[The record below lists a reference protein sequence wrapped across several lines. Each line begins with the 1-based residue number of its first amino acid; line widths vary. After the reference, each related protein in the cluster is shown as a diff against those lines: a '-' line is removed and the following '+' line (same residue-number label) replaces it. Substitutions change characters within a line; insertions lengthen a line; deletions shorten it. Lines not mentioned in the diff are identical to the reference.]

1 MKKEFQII
9 SELIENNTRVLDV
22 GCGDGVLM
30 QYLKD
35 KKNIDTRG
43 LEISK
48 NNVQN
53 CTSKGL
59 SVIEGNA
66 EKDLYQFP
74 NLSFDY
80 VVLSQTLQAFY
91 NPEKVIDDLLKVANK
106 AIVTI
111 PNFGHWKVRIHLLL
125 KGTMPVTKILPHE
138 WYNTPNLHMCTIKDF
153 FNFCSKRKIELY
165 KSIALS
171 GEKISK
177 INSKNINIKNLNSE
191 LGIFLIKNKMKI
203 EIIPCLKD
211 NYSYVIID
219 ENNKK
224 TCVIDPSESR
234 PIINFLEKNNL
245 KLNYILNTHHH
256 YDHVGGNSEL
266 KKKYKSKVVGFIE
279 DYKRIPEIDNK
290 IKDEEIWKEDNF
302 EAKVMHIP
310 GHTLGHICFYFYKDN
325 NLFTG
330 DTLFSLGCGR
340 IFEGTYEQMF
350 SSLEKIKKLPPKTK
364 IYCGHEYTLQNSKF
378 CIQYDKENQN
388 LIKKIKDINEK
399 LKNNKPT
406 IPSTIEDELK
416 NNIFLRSNNENIKT
430 NLNIGS
436 SSPLITFSKLRDLK
450 DNF

>member
-91 NPEKVIDDLLKVANK
+91 NPEKVIDDLLKVATK

-191 LGIFLIKNKMKI
+191 LGIFLIKK
-203 EIIPCLKD
+203 
-211 NYSYVIID
+211 
-219 ENNKK
+219 
-224 TCVIDPSESR
+224 
-234 PIINFLEKNNL
+234 
-245 KLNYILNTHHH
+245 
-256 YDHVGGNSEL
+256 
-266 KKKYKSKVVGFIE
+266 
-279 DYKRIPEIDNK
+279 
-290 IKDEEIWKEDNF
+290 
-302 EAKVMHIP
+302 
-310 GHTLGHICFYFYKDN
+310 
-325 NLFTG
+325 
-330 DTLFSLGCGR
+330 
-340 IFEGTYEQMF
+340 
-350 SSLEKIKKLPPKTK
+350 
-364 IYCGHEYTLQNSKF
+364 
-378 CIQYDKENQN
+378 
-388 LIKKIKDINEK
+388 
-399 LKNNKPT
+399 
-406 IPSTIEDELK
+406 
-416 NNIFLRSNNENIKT
+416 
-430 NLNIGS
+430 
-436 SSPLITFSKLRDLK
+436 
-450 DNF
+450 